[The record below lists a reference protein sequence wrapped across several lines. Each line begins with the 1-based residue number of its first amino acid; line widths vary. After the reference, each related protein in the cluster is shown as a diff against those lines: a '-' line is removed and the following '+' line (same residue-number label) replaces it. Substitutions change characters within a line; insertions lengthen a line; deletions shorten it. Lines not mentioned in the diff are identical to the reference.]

1 MPHTFARAPLTPP
14 AAPEP
19 GPHDHGGFP
28 GLGVASQIRNPWP
41 GQRGASPAGHRVD
54 GPAV

>member
-28 GLGVASQIRNPWP
+28 GPGVASQIRNPWP